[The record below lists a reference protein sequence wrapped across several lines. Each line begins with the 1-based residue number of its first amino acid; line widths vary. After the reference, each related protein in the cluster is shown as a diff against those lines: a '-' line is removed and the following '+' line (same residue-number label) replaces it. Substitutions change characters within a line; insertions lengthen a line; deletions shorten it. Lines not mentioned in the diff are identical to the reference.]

1 MWDGISHC
9 GKCSLVIV
17 VQKEKA
23 RGNVNPETL
32 ITMQSEDLSM
42 TVSKNGLKSYH
53 LPRR

>member
-1 MWDGISHC
+1 MSI
-9 GKCSLVIV
+9 
-17 VQKEKA
+17 
-23 RGNVNPETL
+23 RNL